1 MENVA
6 YREGSLGQSNALD
19 LWAADYRL
27 IARHANERTHVLL
40 VQTADGERLLPVF
53 SAEAEAEMFVWL
65 GGIGSLLDDAWYPRR
80 TQSGELLAMLIGP
93 RRSVDRVALDPSPQ
107 IMTSGGEDEI
117 ELVCVSRKDFVE
129 RLLSARAQTYR

>member
-6 YREGSLGQSNALD
+6 YREGSLGQSNTPD
-19 LWAADYRL
+19 PRMADYRL
-27 IARHANERTHVLL
+27 IARRSGGRTHVLL
-40 VQTADGERLLPVF
+40 VERTDSERLLPVF

-107 IMTSGGEDEI
+107 IMTSGGEDET
-117 ELVCVSRKDFVE
+117 ELVCISRKDFVE